1 MNPIKIE
8 IKIMVIKIREDMVQT
23 IGLKPEDLGMLTN
36 QIEDISFQLMLED
49 RISQWGSIEILVQLN
64 LQELDLKLC
73 LCKEDSSQFQ
83 LSLLKINHLE
93 LFKRVLIFPS
103 KDKLARLQLQEENP
117 PESIIISNL
126 LWKIKGQQELVDNIY
141 FIDLLRFIF

>member
-1 MNPIKIE
+1 
-8 IKIMVIKIREDMVQT
+8 
-23 IGLKPEDLGMLTN
+23 LGMLTN